1 MYDEQWYEL
10 LQPFPMHRKEVQS
23 GIASSKIGFHL
34 KDFANFNS
42 DILQTLLTTLPYQL
56 EESGNASVLTPFLAG
71 QSPRFAIRAL
81 ENHQNITLREK
92 YKEPI

>member
-1 MYDEQWYEL
+1 MVLDLSLPTQFTSSTIEIKV
-10 LQPFPMHRKEVQS
+10 QPFPKHRREVQS
-23 GIASSKIGFHL
+23 GIDSGKIGFHL

-42 DILQTLLTTLPYQL
+42 AILQTLLTTLPYEL

-81 ENHQNITLREK
+81 E
-92 YKEPI
+92 